1 MNRASVNSGAPSND
15 HIYMYLESSPQNRWV
30 SAGDIFEEIKAR
42 IIPNLM
48 KTIKPQTH
56 DKSQS
61 WETQKDIINK
71 LLKTSDKE
79 KVLKEGRGKK
89 HITYR
94 ERSKNDNRFIIGNNA
109 DQKTVNTTFEKKLS
123 T

>member
-48 KTIKPQTH
+48 KTINPQIQEAH
-56 DKSQS
+56 QNPRK
-61 WETQKDIINK
+61 
-71 LLKTSDKE
+71 
-79 KVLKEGRGKK
+79 
-89 HITYR
+89 
-94 ERSKNDNRFIIGNNA
+94 RSTKIKYTAHYNQNA
-109 DQKTVNTTFEKKLS
+109 EN
-123 T
+123 